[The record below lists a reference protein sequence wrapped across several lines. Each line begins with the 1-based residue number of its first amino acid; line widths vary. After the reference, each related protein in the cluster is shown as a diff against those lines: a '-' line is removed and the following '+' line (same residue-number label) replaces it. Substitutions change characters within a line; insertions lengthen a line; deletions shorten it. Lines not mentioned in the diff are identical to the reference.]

1 MNLSGVIALDLK
13 SLTEEFNAILKQ
25 AEAFCVIEK
34 QFKEIQND
42 WEKRRLETVNLDET
56 TNLIFDESQLI
67 EFDAVL

>member
-34 QFKEIQND
+34 QFKEI
-42 WEKRRLETVNLDET
+42 
-56 TNLIFDESQLI
+56 
-67 EFDAVL
+67 